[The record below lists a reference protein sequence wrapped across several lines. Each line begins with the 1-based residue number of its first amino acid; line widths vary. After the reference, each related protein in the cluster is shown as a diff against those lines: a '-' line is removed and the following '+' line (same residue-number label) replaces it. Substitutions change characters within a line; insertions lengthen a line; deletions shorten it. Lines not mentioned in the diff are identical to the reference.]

1 MNFFRKLTI
10 PFRLW
15 RRELSMPLLTH
26 LFGISNPDA
35 QGALAQ
41 SRNGDALQIVHVPT
55 ERFPYNVYVYSIELN
70 RVLGYLT
77 HILSKSLCEIFGKG
91 FCLDGRVD
99 ELYGGEDG
107 EEFGAQIVIFKTTS
121 LMRPYLNDLPYLREE
136 LDHTKSGTK

>member
-15 RRELSMPLLTH
+15 RRELSMPCAAH
-26 LFGISNPDA
+26 LFGVSNPDS

-55 ERFPYNVYVYSIELN
+55 ERFPHNVYAYSIELN
-70 RVLGYLT
+70 RILGYLDR
-77 HILSKSLCEIFGKG
+77 LLAKSLCEVFGKG
-91 FCLDGRVD
+91 FCLDARVD
-99 ELYGGEDG
+99 ELYGGNDG

-121 LMRPYLNDLPYLREE
+121 LMRPYLNDLPYLRGIDKRE
-136 LDHTKSGTK
+136 